1 MNRMKWCRTGGC
13 VLCSVA
19 RGVMMVAK
27 LVSHVLFLYA
37 FVVNRHSLDFVVG
50 CGKQVSRAI
59 AFLCI

>member
-19 RGVMMVAK
+19 KGVMMVAK

-50 CGKQVSRAI
+50 CRKQV
-59 AFLCI
+59 